1 MRHSIPKVHRRA
13 MLKRSALG
21 FGHLA
26 MSAMLADEVAASA
39 DEGNAPGK
47 DPLAP
52 QSPHFVP
59 RAKRVIFLF
68 MKGGPS
74 HVDTFDYKPQLQ
86 KDDGK
91 ELPFAKPRVQFAK
104 TN

>member
-13 MLKRSALG
+13 MLERSAR

-26 MSAMLADEVAASA
+26 MSAMLFNKWRQVLMRATPPTRPAGPAE
-39 DEGNAPGK
+39 
-47 DPLAP
+47 
-52 QSPHFVP
+52 PHFVP

-91 ELPFAKPRVQFAK
+91 ELPLPNLGCSSQRP
-104 TN
+104 TNC